1 MNIGI
6 VLIDDHPLT
15 RLGTARL
22 IEHTAGLQVAEQC
35 ADIAAVRAWL
45 GNGGRAD
52 IALLDRSLPD
62 GDGLSLIAEL
72 KHAGIRTI
80 MFTSASSDEDIS
92 EAIAN
97 GVDGYLLKTTEPEQ
111 LVHAIQSVAQGNS
124 MLPTHIMQKLARGE
138 LKQDVFNTLSPR
150 EREIVELVA
159 QGLPNKTISV
169 RLNLS
174 ENTVRNH
181 LSNIMDK
188 LGMKNRVQVATMA
201 LKHTK

>member
-1 MNIGI
+1 MNIAI

-15 RLGTARL
+15 RLGTVRL
-22 IEHTAGLQVAEQC
+22 IEHTAGLQVSEQC

-45 GNGGRAD
+45 SRGGKAD

-72 KHAGIRTI
+72 KHANIRTI

-92 EAIAN
+92 EAITN
-97 GVDGYLLKTTEPEQ
+97 GVDGYLLKTTEPDQ
-111 LVHAIQSVAQGNS
+111 LVSAIQSVAQGNS

-169 RLNLS
+169 RLSLS

>member
-1 MNIGI
+1 MNIAI

-22 IEHTAGLQVAEQC
+22 IEHTEGLQVIEQC

-45 GNGGRAD
+45 SRGGRAD

-92 EAIAN
+92 EAITN
-97 GVDGYLLKTTEPEQ
+97 GVDGYLLKTTEPDQ

-201 LKHTK
+201 LKHAK